1 MDGNCALEFKTVT
14 VALVGLVTAGMVATV
29 TVVATVV
36 AIVAAV
42 AAAVV
47 CDGGFDFELSFNSPV
62 FVVAVV
68 ISFKFVSLAKLFVAS
83 IVFAELVFK
92 IDIFCLHLTSHTD
105 FDFECIFDTAM
116 ATECEL

>member
-14 VALVGLVTAGMVATV
+14 VALVGLVTAGIVAAV

-36 AIVAAV
+36 AIVAAAA

-47 CDGGFDFELSFNSPV
+47 CGGFDFELSFNSPILVVVVVVV
-62 FVVAVV
+62 FAVR
-68 ISFKFVSLAKLFVAS
+68 SFKFVSLAKIFVTS
-83 IVFAELVFK
+83 IVFAELVFR

-105 FDFECIFDTAM
+105 FNFNFKVFLT
-116 ATECEL
+116 L